1 MNKDVVL
8 DVRGITKTYEA
19 NDGNKTLALK
29 ELDLEV
35 RKNEM
40 VAVMGRSGS
49 GKSTLINVITGIM
62 AADQGRVFIDDEDVF
77 DLSGKDVAAFRRKHI
92 GIVFQNYNLIDSLT
106 IDENIRVPLIID
118 DKLDGIDEKVMRIAQ
133 IVGISGIL
141 YKYPYEVSGGQQQR
155 AGICRAL
162 INEPQIIF
170 ADEPTGNLDANST
183 EQVMNCFTVACREK
197 ESSLLIVTHDA
208 KVASHCDRVV
218 FLQNGCIALEIE
230 RKSEDNGD
238 FYTSILDVQKEVLA

>member
-1 MNKDVVL
+1 MNKDIVL
-8 DVRGITKTYEA
+8 DVRGVSKTYET
-19 NDGNKTLALK
+19 NDGNNTIAIKN
-29 ELDLEV
+29 LDLTV
-35 RKNEM
+35 RRNEM

-62 AADQGRVFIDDEDVF
+62 EADQGQVYIDGENVF
-77 DLSGKDVAAFRRKHI
+77 DLSGERVASFRRKHV

-118 DKLDGIDEKVMRIAQ
+118 GKQDGIDEKVLHIAQ
-133 IVGISGIL
+133 IVGISSIL

-162 INEPQIIF
+162 VNKSKIIF
-170 ADEPTGNLDANST
+170 ADEPTGNLDAKSAD
-183 EQVMNCFTVACREK
+183 QVMNCFEVACREN

-208 KVASHCDRVV
+208 KVASHCDRVI
-218 FLQNGCIALEIE
+218 FLQNGCVALEME
-230 RKSEDNGD
+230 KKSKDIAD
-238 FYTSILDVQKEVLA
+238 FYNSILETQKEVLV

>member
-1 MNKDVVL
+1 MNKDIVL
-8 DVRGITKTYEA
+8 DVHGVSKTYETY
-19 NDGNKTLALK
+19 DGNKTLALK
-29 ELDLEV
+29 ELDLTV
-35 RKNEM
+35 REKEM

-62 AADQGRVFIDDEDVF
+62 AADQGQVYIDDEDVF
-77 DLSGKDVAAFRRKHI
+77 SLRDEAIASFRRKHI

-118 DKLDGIDEKVMRIAQ
+118 DKRDGIDEKVLRVAE

-141 YKYPYEVSGGQQQR
+141 NKYPYEVSGGQQQR

-162 INEPQIIF
+162 INEPRIIF
-170 ADEPTGNLDANST
+170 ADEPTGNLDANSM
-183 EQVMNCFTVACREK
+183 EQVMDCFTTACK
-197 ESSLLIVTHDA
+197 ENKSSMLIVTHDA
-208 KVASHCDRVV
+208 KVASHCDRVI
-218 FLQNGCIALEIE
+218 FLKDGRIDLEIE
-230 RKSEDNGD
+230 RKFEEDGN